1 MQTRVL
7 TPPALSSPRE
17 ALAIALLA
25 PAAPLMLLQGRRV
38 RRDALRL
45 PEAAGQREGQGP
57 ADRSSDKRLLI
68 VGDSSA
74 AGVGVSNQSQAL
86 SGQLVEALALAG
98 VAPRRWQ
105 LIARTG
111 AAAADLPA
119 LLERGLPADSS
130 ASSRFDVALVV
141 VGVNDVTR
149 ATPIPRWLADLDRIH
164 EQLRGLGV
172 AVTLFSGLPP
182 MERFTAL
189 PQPLRSW
196 LGLQARRYDR
206 ALGHWS
212 QTRPGALHQVLPR
225 LDDPALLASDGFHP
239 GEAGCAV
246 WAQALA
252 LRLTSIFIPDQSAA
266 SAFGSSRFAPD
277 SSIAT

>member
-1 MQTRVL
+1 MQTRVP
-7 TPPALSSPRE
+7 TPAALSSPRE
-17 ALAIALLA
+17 ALALALLA

-38 RRDALRL
+38 RRHALRL
-45 PEAAGQREGQGP
+45 PEAAGQRDGRGP
-57 ADRSSDKRLLI
+57 AHRSSEKQLLI

-74 AGVGVSNQSQAL
+74 AGVGVANQSQAL
-86 SGQLVEALALAG
+86 SGRLVEALTLAG

-119 LLERGLPADSS
+119 LLERGLSADSS
-130 ASSRFDVALVV
+130 EPPRFDVAIVV

-149 ATPIPRWLADLDRIH
+149 ATPISRWLADLDRIH
-164 EQLRGLGV
+164 EQLRRVGV

-212 QTRPGALHQVLPR
+212 QTRPGALHQVLPN
-225 LDDPALLASDGFHP
+225 LNDPALLASDGFHP
-239 GEAGCAV
+239 GEAGCV
-246 WAQALA
+246 LWARELA
-252 LRLTSIFIPDQSAA
+252 RTLTPILA
-266 SAFGSSRFAPD
+266 
-277 SSIAT
+277 